1 MYRLFI
7 QHRRLAWFILS
18 DPVKIPGSARTCGS
32 FAVAADGG
40 AALVK
45 NLPSVVLVV
54 EMFQRC
60 GNWIIFKGL
69 QAIAGYHQ

>member
-1 MYRLFI
+1 M
-7 QHRRLAWFILS
+7 
-18 DPVKIPGSARTCGS
+18 
-32 FAVAADGG
+32 
-40 AALVK
+40 K

-69 QAIAGYHQ
+69 VTDTTPDASVKGSGERKKNGVYVILIRTTSLKTITA